1 MNGCQDNTT
10 CNISQSSSS
19 VNASP
24 ETGCPDV
31 QANFQFVLFPVVYSI
46 VFVLGLAGNLT
57 ALWHFIKTRSATQPS
72 NVFLVNLCSIDLLL
86 ALTLPLKI
94 VYHALGN
101 NWIFGEALCKVDGS
115 LFFGNV
121 YGSSLFLMLI
131 SLDRYV
137 AVVHPLFSLRI
148 RKPKYRII
156 LSCGVWIIL
165 ICAILFLTMK
175 GPLTSTF
182 PGTNNTACME
192 NFSSKSWKSRISE
205 VSILSA
211 VIGFFI
217 PCTVIVTT
225 YPLIAYKLLH
235 SSPYTEGTRVS
246 SFRIRISRVKQKALR
261 TILVVLT
268 VFLVCFAPYH
278 ITQLIHT
285 LRRIGVLSGCPL
297 LQFTYQ
303 ARRVTMALTSL
314 NSCLDPLIY
323 YFASE
328 NFKLKINCL

>member
-156 LSCGVWIIL
+156 LSCGCWGEEDQGHL
-165 ICAILFLTMK
+165 ECFR
-175 GPLTSTF
+175 
-182 PGTNNTACME
+182 E
-192 NFSSKSWKSRISE
+192 HSRHFRHTWEGRPKVIERHLRAYLGQHKRGRLPPFDGSE
-205 VSILSA
+205 
-211 VIGFFI
+211 
-217 PCTVIVTT
+217 
-225 YPLIAYKLLH
+225 
-235 SSPYTEGTRVS
+235 E
-246 SFRIRISRVKQKALR
+246 
-261 TILVVLT
+261 
-268 VFLVCFAPYH
+268 
-278 ITQLIHT
+278 
-285 LRRIGVLSGCPL
+285 
-297 LQFTYQ
+297 
-303 ARRVTMALTSL
+303 RRVVVAARKERHWRKR
-314 NSCLDPLIY
+314 P
-323 YFASE
+323 
-328 NFKLKINCL
+328 